1 MGSGLG
7 SADWLG
13 LREAYRRALMQGR
26 LDNYR
31 KQRWERREEFARW
44 LTEENLPCLKEKQ
57 ALALFRGSGG
67 RGTKEF
73 KVNSIEDIRD
83 ALDFLLY
90 DTVKLEGRFDEC
102 SSPGGA
108 YKLAGAGKEFVSY
121 LLCLRDPS
129 LFAFWGSHSERAL
142 RKIGIYLRGLGKGNL
157 GLGYIDLLEA
167 LQAVRRQIGLADFQA
182 VDEFTYAVTR
192 PGTQ

>member
-7 SADWLG
+7 GADWLG
-13 LREAYRRALMQGR
+13 LREAYRRALVQGR
-26 LDNYR
+26 LDSYR
-31 KQRWERREEFARW
+31 KRRWQRREEFERW
-44 LTEENLPCLKEKQ
+44 LTEENLPCLTEKQ

-67 RGTKEF
+67 KGTEEF
-73 KVNSIEDIRD
+73 KANSIEDIRD

-102 SSPGGA
+102 SSAGGA

-129 LFAFWGSHSERAL
+129 LFAFWSSHSERAL
-142 RKIGIYLRGLGKGNL
+142 RHIGIYPRGMGQGNL

-167 LQAVRRQIGLADFQA
+167 LQIVCRQIGLADFQA
-182 VDEFTYAVTR
+182 VDEFAYAVTR
-192 PGTQ
+192 PGTR